1 MDTFPLIYTTL
12 PTKIKYLRFLSTVDQ
27 LQLKNIF
34 FVKTLKSTK
43 ISLLFI
49 LNVYVKKEGKTTWIE
64 MDTFPLIYT
73 TLPTKIKYLRL
84 P

>member
-1 MDTFPLIYTTL
+1 M
-12 PTKIKYLRFLSTVDQ
+12 S
-27 LQLKNIF
+27 
-34 FVKTLKSTK
+34 
-43 ISLLFI
+43 I

-84 P
+84 PSTVDQLQLKNIIFLLKRLNVLR